1 MPKRINKAIEL
12 LEQGQPIYYTGKSER
27 PSYESGRAMAKT
39 WADYIA
45 LDMEHGSFDMAGLSD
60 FMRGLV
66 DGGPTA
72 SGHRTP
78 AVIITIPT
86 DGTDEQVMRAN
97 AWMCKQAL
105 ARGVHGVVLCHAEN
119 PAAVRAFVEACRFP
133 IHTAGVGDGLGEGR
147 RGGGGEASAAEIWG
161 VSTEEYVQRADV
173 WPLNP
178 NGEVVLGIKVENR
191 RALANAELSTK
202 VPGIAFAEWGP
213 GDMRMSLDHRYAS
226 SAPSSEEMLAARQ
239 KVMDAC
245 KEADIFFLN
254 AVTPEDVV
262 SRIEEGVMIGSP
274 KGSEEVAKVSRA
286 HTKRT
291 MPV

>member
-1 MPKRINKAIEL
+1 MPVRINKAIEL

-27 PSYESGRAMAKT
+27 PSYESGKAMAKT

-78 AVIITIPT
+78 AVIMTIPT
-86 DGTDEQVMRAN
+86 DGIDEQVMRAN

-119 PAAVRAFVEACRFP
+119 PAAVRAFVEACRYP
-133 IHTAGVGDGLGEGR
+133 IHTVGVGDGLGEGR
-147 RGGGGEASAAEIWG
+147 RGSGGETSAAEIWG
-161 VSTEEYVQRADV
+161 ISPEEYVQRADV

-178 NGEVVLGIKVENR
+178 DGEIVLGIKVENT

-202 VPGIAFAEWGP
+202 VPGVTLAEWGP
-213 GDMRMSLDHRYAS
+213 GDMRMSLDRRYARI
-226 SAPSSEEMLAARQ
+226 APYSEEMLAARQ
-239 KVMDAC
+239 KVMAAC
-245 KEADIFFLN
+245 KEAEVFFLN
-254 AVTPEDVV
+254 RVTPEDVV

-274 KGSEEVAKVSRA
+274 GGGEEVARLGRA